1 MQKKSPQTTNTF
13 LISNVFYFLVFLS
26 LTITVCGLRIGL
38 LRTGFSH
45 LSQTLIIAIP
55 SLMWVY
61 ILWIEYQPSND
72 YLAAASLVAILEV
85 ALWLSNLAVQRY
97 LNVTIKL

>member
-1 MQKKSPQTTNTF
+1 
-13 LISNVFYFLVFLS
+13 
-26 LTITVCGLRIGL
+26 
-38 LRTGFSH
+38 
-45 LSQTLIIAIP
+45 
-55 SLMWVY
+55 MWVY